1 MVKTLENAKT
11 KTNCGKLEAEERNWG
26 HKPIGIRGASEPPQ
40 SITSWKIINKGCKWN
55 FTFQREYGRLK
66 LLTASPLLMWF
77 AALRIQKLL
86 VAQAVEIE

>member
-40 SITSWKIINKGCKWN
+40 SITS
-55 FTFQREYGRLK
+55 
-66 LLTASPLLMWF
+66 
-77 AALRIQKLL
+77 
-86 VAQAVEIE
+86 